1 MNLAAIKNSL
11 PPNFVYSPLWLITLI
26 IFWNWWEA
34 GCPLPR
40 WWKLPVENIKKIL
53 YRIFAFQQWATA
65 EETNKISYAEE
76 EVEENQGEHA
86 TAWGNEDV
94 DNQEQVC

>member
-1 MNLAAIKNSL
+1 MVNERLQQDDQQSEVLQGDSHA
-11 PPNFVYSPLWLITLI
+11 TD
-26 IFWNWWEA
+26 
-34 GCPLPR
+34 
-40 WWKLPVENIKKIL
+40 
-53 YRIFAFQQWATA
+53 QQWATA

-76 EVEENQGEHA
+76 EVEENQGEDA